1 MAKNIGKF
9 LKEAKKMQD
18 MISDIQKGLKDKRIE
33 ATSGGGMV
41 KAVVNGNQE
50 IISLE
55 IEKEVVNPDDIE
67 MLESLVIAALNEA
80 MRKSKELL
88 LEEFK
93 KITGGLP
100 IPGLF

>member
-1 MAKNIGKF
+1 MAKNIGK
-9 LKEAKKMQD
+9 LIKEAKKMQE
-18 MISDIQKGLKDKRIE
+18 MASRIQEKLKDERIE

-41 KAVVNGNQE
+41 KAIVNGNQE
-50 IISLE
+50 IISIE
-55 IEKEVVNPDDIE
+55 IEKEVVNPNDIE
-67 MLESLVIAALNEA
+67 MLESLIIAAINEA

-88 LEEFK
+88 LEEFG